1 MILHVDM
8 DAFFASVEQLDNP
21 DLKDQCVLVGGLSDR
36 AVVAACSYEAR
47 KHGIHSAMPM
57 FQARRKCPDAVIVPP
72 RRARYKE
79 LSGKIM
85 NVLGK
90 FSPLVEPV
98 SIDEAYVDITGCD
111 KLLGDPI
118 QVGKAIKRKIKE
130 TVNLTCS
137 VGVAP
142 VKFLAKIASDLDK
155 PDGLTLI
162 EQDEVMGF
170 IEILDIGKV
179 PGVGPKMQVQLRK
192 LGIGTLGDVRKYPE
206 KVLAGQ
212 LGEKTGYRL
221 RELSFG
227 LDSSEVT
234 PESAPKSISSEETL
248 AANTRDKKVLDRYIL
263 RQAED
268 VARQLRG
275 KSLRARTVTV
285 KIKHADFTL
294 ITRRSSLPRP
304 SQSTSAIVRHAR
316 GLLAEYT
323 VTKEI
328 RLIGVAASG
337 LLPSGTPV
345 QMDLFSDKQ
354 TDDQNWEK
362 VEQAVDSIARRFGKG
377 TIQRANLKKTD

>member
-130 TVNLTCS
+130 TVHLTCS

-179 PGVGPKMQVQLRK
+179 PGVGPKMRVQLRK

-206 KVLAGQ
+206 KVLAGHW
-212 LGEKTGYRL
+212 GKRPVTGCGNSPL
-221 RELSFG
+221 
-227 LDSSEVT
+227 
-234 PESAPKSISSEETL
+234 ASI
-248 AANTRDKKVLDRYIL
+248 
-263 RQAED
+263 
-268 VARQLRG
+268 
-275 KSLRARTVTV
+275 
-285 KIKHADFTL
+285 
-294 ITRRSSLPRP
+294 
-304 SQSTSAIVRHAR
+304 
-316 GLLAEYT
+316 LL
-323 VTKEI
+323 K
-328 RLIGVAASG
+328 
-337 LLPSGTPV
+337 
-345 QMDLFSDKQ
+345 
-354 TDDQNWEK
+354 
-362 VEQAVDSIARRFGKG
+362 
-377 TIQRANLKKTD
+377 